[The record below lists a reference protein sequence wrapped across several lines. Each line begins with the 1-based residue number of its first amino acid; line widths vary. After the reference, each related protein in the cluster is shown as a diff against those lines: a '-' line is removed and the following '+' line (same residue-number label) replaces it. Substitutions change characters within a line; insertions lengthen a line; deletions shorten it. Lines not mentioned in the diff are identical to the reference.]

1 MNYEYFED
9 TNFFV
14 ELVKHVKFNIIRI
27 LQLSWQQRGNKKK
40 TILESLACEPWCKF
54 VLKTESYKLGKLGKE
69 GVRSEVGYWEAPP
82 TSKNACHFL
91 LLIMCVHVC

>member
-27 LQLSWQQRGNKKK
+27 LQLSWQHCIEEIKKK
-40 TILESLACEPWCKF
+40 QF
-54 VLKTESYKLGKLGKE
+54 
-69 GVRSEVGYWEAPP
+69 
-82 TSKNACHFL
+82 
-91 LLIMCVHVC
+91 